1 MTNASFS
8 EYIYF
13 AGKRVARHDASGN
26 VFYYMQD
33 ALGTTDG
40 MVEITANNAT
50 ETFCYD
56 ADFYPYGG
64 EKVYTNTCPQ
74 NYKFEGK
81 ERDAESGNDDFGARY
96 YSSVYGRWLSPDW
109 SSVPAPV
116 PYANLNNP
124 QTLNLY
130 AMVSDNPETF
140 SDLDGHDCQGQN
152 NSTTCGKSNDSSKY
166 IGNAA
171 GYYAA
176 LVAGTVSGQSS
187 PSNSQ
192 SGQNSGSATDQTT
205 GQSAQN
211 TSQTQTQ
218 TQTQP
223 KQLSAEDVSKAIQS
237 AKQDTGPNAKK
248 AVDFLNSLG
257 TNWNLSGDILRQALK
272 DSKVDAHGVDK
283 NVDSVAR
290 SGDKVTVQLNKGLN
304 FLEIYKTKTT
314 ISFDVGDVKGR
325 PALLNIQGVEV
336 FHGYHY
342 VPKTDY
348 GPN

>member
-1 MTNASFS
+1 MVQ
-8 EYIYF
+8 
-13 AGKRVARHDASGN
+13 AGQTSP
-26 VFYYMQD
+26 
-33 ALGTTDG
+33 
-40 MVEITANNAT
+40 
-50 ETFCYD
+50 CYD
-56 ADFYPYGG
+56 ADFYPFGG
-64 EKVYTNTCPQ
+64 ERDINSSCAQ

-81 ERDAESGNDDFGARY
+81 ERDAETNNDDFGARY
-96 YSSVYGRWLSPDW
+96 YSSRLGRWLSADW
-109 SSVPAPV
+109 SAAPAPV
-116 PYANLNNP
+116 PYANLTNP

-130 AMVSDNPETF
+130 AMVSDNPESF
-140 SDLDGHDCQGQN
+140 ADLDGHCVPLGLGSCGQAPEMPHQHA
-152 NSTTCGKSNDSSKY
+152 NDPFD
-166 IGNAA
+166 GNGAQESEE
-171 GYYAA
+171 GLEEESIIYQYA
-176 LVAGTVSGQSS
+176 QEE
-187 PSNSQ
+187 Q
-192 SGQNSGSATDQTT
+192 KEK
-205 GQSAQN
+205 AQN
-211 TSQTQTQ
+211 TSQTQ